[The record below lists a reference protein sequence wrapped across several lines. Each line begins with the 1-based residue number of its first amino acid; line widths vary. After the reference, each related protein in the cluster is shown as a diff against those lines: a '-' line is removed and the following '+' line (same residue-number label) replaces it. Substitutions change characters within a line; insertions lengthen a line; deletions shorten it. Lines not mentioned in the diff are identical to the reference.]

1 MATESPL
8 LEKHLKSITDGKGL
22 WSSWDKAREDLIQPL
37 STIGS
42 EFRNFSRHDES
53 HSQEIIRIIGRLL
66 GQEGVNALSATDT
79 FLLLMGAYTHD
90 IGMCL
95 SFNAIAKE
103 FQTEAVQKKIKALE
117 THRDKQVA
125 EAAQIWMGN
134 YDKAKYLGKESLWPL
149 EVKNAGHILI
159 AQIMREEHAER
170 SAAYLNEDETIRRS
184 LHLDDHPGLIDCL
197 ADIARM
203 HCADFK
209 EVYMNLTDCENG
221 VMGET
226 DNYHPKFLACMIRLG
241 DLLDITQNRFN
252 VYSLNQLKNIPETS
266 AAHKGKH
273 ECLKGRPSIS
283 QDGIRATFDCKDDAV
298 YREVISWY
306 NTLEQELKDQRFVW
320 DKIVPEELKG
330 KYTPPQTEKGEQG
343 VQIKYKGKEL
353 GHPELMGLQ
362 FNISSQRT
370 FEMLKGGH
378 IYNNPGRVF
387 LREIVQNALDATK
400 LQIWKDMDTHL
411 PFKSPRTNRLIESTE
426 ELRKAFSDDIPAD
439 IYNKYPINLTVNY
452 NSENQSVTIVCEDCG
467 TGISEESLIRMT
479 SQVGASRKADEK
491 YNETIAE
498 MPYFL
503 QPTAAF
509 GLGLQTVFYVTDEF
523 TVDTHYPGEPTRH
536 IVFRTST
543 NGSYCS
549 IEEEGFSFQRPVAG
563 TNRKRDVAH
572 GTTVTLVVDK
582 DHLRKL
588 FELDEKG
595 VEEFF
600 RDPESIGY
608 LIPEKIDD
616 FARDNF
622 QTIVDVPFHYHSPYF
637 DFENDR
643 AKEEYEFLEESG
655 DFRLYEKRNDI
666 HYEPNSYLIEEREFG
681 SRIQMD
687 FDISSGPNGYDSSK
701 VSLRG
706 IPTDEIYGWWRPHLV
721 ITWDLCCRE
730 ADKVANLSRDGL
742 LPEGKNWC
750 QKTMDKLLPSCIQLI
765 HKHLK
770 ASWQKAK
777 EKKRKEYLL
786 NQYAHLCLLNW
797 ELPQPLKVDLTP
809 LKEHY
814 LYKDYCVVDNKGNR
828 VDTQRLIESQE
839 IVVVETHRLSEFNNI
854 IKKNSKDLKED
865 EIFIHDEV
873 IIPDA
878 YICTEMFALRDDA
891 NHTHTCYRLRK
902 TDSTSVP
909 QLVSIPNKELVRQDI
924 SIDGGG
930 ALLGF
935 QEYKDIVVSQEAPLL
950 GYYRPTHGNCWI
962 YPLRNLYE
970 VRKESPESRNEADK
984 YLREKDR
991 IKLLVPEHIVKLILK
1006 YSEELKKRKESEK
1019 EKEEI
1024 IYDTYIRL
1032 SLDHWFG
1039 DEDERWQNWVL
1050 DAEGVD
1056 E

>member
-1 MATESPL
+1 MDTESSL
-8 LEKHLKSITDGKGL
+8 LEEHLKSITDGKGL

-53 HSQEIIRIIGRLL
+53 HFQEIIRIIGRLL
-66 GQEGVNALSATDT
+66 GEEGVNALSATDT

-103 FQTEAVQKKIKALE
+103 FLTEAVQKKIKTLE

-134 YDKAKYLGKESLWPL
+134 YDKDKYLGKESLWPL

-170 SAAYLNEDETIRRS
+170 SAAYLNENETIKRS

-298 YREVISWY
+298 YREVTSWY

-320 DKIVPEELKG
+320 EKIVPAELKG

-353 GHPELMGLQ
+353 EHPELMGLQ

-378 IYNNPGRVF
+378 IYKKPGRVF

-400 LQIWKDMDTHL
+400 LQIWEDIDIHL
-411 PFKSPRTNRLIESTE
+411 PFTLQKPDREIDSREKIL
-426 ELRKAFSDDIPAD
+426 FSDDIPAS
-439 IYNKYPINLTVNY
+439 IYDKYPINLNVDY
-452 NSENQSVTIVCEDCG
+452 DKDRQAIIVTCEDWG

-549 IEEEGFSFQRPVAG
+549 IEEEGFSFQRPVVG
-563 TNRKRDVAH
+563 SNRKREVAH

-582 DHLRKL
+582 EHLRKL

-600 RDPESIGY
+600 RAPESIGY

-622 QTIVDVPFHYHSPYF
+622 QTIEDVPFHYHSPYL

-655 DFRLYEKRNDI
+655 VFRLYEKRNDN
-666 HYEPNSYLIEEREFG
+666 YYKTYSYLIEERKFG

-687 FDISSGPNGYDSSK
+687 FDNSSGPGGNSFAK

-706 IPTDEIYGWWRPHLV
+706 IPTDRIDGWWGPHLD

-742 LPEGKNWC
+742 LPEGGNWC
-750 QKTMDKLLPSCIQLI
+750 RKTIIELLPSCIQLI
-765 HKHLK
+765 HEHLK
-770 ASWQKAK
+770 ASWREAK
-777 EKKRKEYLL
+777 ERSLL
-786 NQYAHLCLLNW
+786 DQYAHLCLLNW
-797 ELPQPLKVDLTP
+797 LLPQPLKVDLTP
-809 LKEHY
+809 LKKHY
-814 LYKDYCVVDNKGNR
+814 LLANYKDYCVVDNKGNS

-839 IVVVETHRLSEFNNI
+839 IVVVETHGLSEFNNI

-865 EIFIHDEV
+865 EIFIHDAV
-873 IIPDA
+873 TIPDT
-878 YICTEMFALRDDA
+878 YIYTEMFALRDDA
-891 NHTHTCYRLRK
+891 NHNPTCYRLRK

-909 QLVSIPNKELVRQDI
+909 QLVSIPNKEFVRQEMGLF
-924 SIDGGG
+924 SINGV
-930 ALLGF
+930 ALHGF
-935 QEYKDIVVSQEAPLL
+935 QEYKEIVVSQEAPLL
-950 GYYRPTHGNCWI
+950 GYRQPPHGNCWI
-962 YPLRNLYE
+962 YPLRDRYKVWMKMLIFQ
-970 VRKESPESRNEADK
+970 NEADK

-991 IKLLVPEHIVKLILK
+991 IKSQVPEHIVKLILK
-1006 YSEELKKRKESEK
+1006 YSEELKKSKESEE
-1019 EKEEI
+1019 EKVEI

-1032 SLDHWFG
+1032 ILDHWFG
-1039 DEDERWQNWVL
+1039 DKDER
-1050 DAEGVD
+1050 
-1056 E
+1056 

>member
-1 MATESPL
+1 MATKSPL
-8 LEKHLKSITDGKGL
+8 LEEHLKSITDGKGL

-66 GQEGVNALSATDT
+66 GEEGVNALSATDT

-134 YDKAKYLGKESLWPL
+134 YDKDKYLGKEYLWPL

-170 SAAYLNEDETIRRS
+170 SAAYLNEDETFRRS
-184 LHLDDHPGLIDCL
+184 LHLDDHTGLIDCL

-209 EVYMNLTDCENG
+209 EVYMKLTDCENG

-273 ECLKGRPSIS
+273 ECLKGQPYIR

-353 GHPELMGLQ
+353 EHPELMGLQ

-378 IYNNPGRVF
+378 IYENPGRVF

-411 PFKSPRTNRLIESTE
+411 PFTLQKPDREIDSREKIL
-426 ELRKAFSDDIPAD
+426 FSDDIPAS
-439 IYNKYPINLTVNY
+439 IYDKYPINLNVDYDKDRQAIIAT
-452 NSENQSVTIVCEDCG
+452 CEDWG

-563 TNRKRDVAH
+563 SNRKREVAH
-572 GTTVTLVVDK
+572 GTTVTIVVDK
-582 DHLRKL
+582 EHLRKL

-600 RDPESIGY
+600 RHPESIGY

-622 QTIVDVPFHYHSPYF
+622 QTIEDVPFHYHSPYF

-655 DFRLYEKRNDI
+655 EFRLYEKRNDI
-666 HYEPNSYLIEEREFG
+666 YYEPYSYLIEERKSG

-687 FDISSGPNGYDSSK
+687 FNTHSDPNIYGSTK

-706 IPTDEIYGWWRPHLV
+706 IPTDEIDGWWRPHLV
-721 ITWDLCCRE
+721 ITWDLCCRA

-742 LPEGKNWC
+742 LPEGENWC
-750 QKTMDKLLPSCIQLI
+750 RKKMNELLPNCIQLI

-777 EKKRKEYLL
+777 EKMRKEYLL

-797 ELPQPLKVDLTP
+797 LLPQSLKVDLTP

-814 LYKDYCVVDNKGNR
+814 LVDLRDYCVVDNKGNR

-839 IVVVETHRLSEFNNI
+839 IVMVKTRLPFEFNITNT
-854 IKKNSKDLKED
+854 IKKNSKDLKVD
-865 EIFIHDEV
+865 EIFIHYGV
-873 IIPDA
+873 PIPDA
-878 YICTEMFALRDDA
+878 YICTKRFALRDDA

-909 QLVSIPNKELVRQDI
+909 QLVSIPNKELVRQEI
-924 SIDGGG
+924 PIDGG
-930 ALLGF
+930 ALHGF

-950 GYYRPTHGNCWI
+950 GFDRPTHGNCWI
-962 YPLRNLYE
+962 YPLRDLHE
-970 VRKESPESRNEADK
+970 VWKEMPKSRNEADN
-984 YLREKDR
+984 YLREKDW
-991 IKLLVPEHIVKLILK
+991 IKSLVPEYIVKLILK
-1006 YSEELKKRKESEK
+1006 YSEKLKKRKESEE
-1019 EKEEI
+1019 EKVEI
-1024 IYDTYIRL
+1024 IYNTYIRL
-1032 SLDHWFG
+1032 ILDHWFG
-1039 DEDERWQNWVL
+1039 DEDEL
-1050 DAEGVD
+1050 
-1056 E
+1056 